1 MHTMPMYRYRGY
13 LEIHRSAAS
22 CHAGAPEES
31 AAPARLHIDGGRGGK
46 RRIVLYCQS
55 CNCFVRYDSVDG
67 DTGLLRALV

>member
-31 AAPARLHIDGGRGGK
+31 AAPARLHIDGGRGELFYIAK
-46 RRIVLYCQS
+46 AAIVL
-55 CNCFVRYDSVDG
+55 FVMI
-67 DTGLLRALV
+67 LLMVTLVF